1 MHGHG
6 GWQGWSCR
14 GSGRGGWGFDPEFM
28 AAFWG
33 APGGRRSGP
42 LRGGKRVF
50 EQGDLKYVVL
60 RLLDE
65 KPRHGYEIIKEL
77 EERFGGAYAPSPG
90 TVYPTLALLEDLG
103 YARARTEEGGRKV
116 FEITD
121 EGRAY
126 LAENRSTVEDI
137 FERIASFGTSFFA
150 GPMMD
155 VNHAF
160 ADLGR
165 AAYGAATRTPR
176 DAERLARIVDV
187 LRKAATEI
195 AAM

>member
-1 MHGHG
+1 MFGKHRHHPFMRHAHAMQGPDEMGWRG
-6 GWQGWSCR
+6 GGFMQWR
-14 GSGRGGWGFDPEFM
+14 GRGPHGRGGRFFD
-28 AAFWG
+28 
-33 APGGRRSGP
+33 SG
-42 LRGGKRVF
+42 
-50 EQGDLKYVVL
+50 ELKFVVL
-60 RLLDE
+60 HLLSE
-65 KPRHGYEIIKEL
+65 KPAHGYELIREI
-77 EERFGGAYAPSPG
+77 EERLGGTYAPSPG
-90 TVYPTLALLEDLG
+90 VIYPTLTLLEELG
-103 YARARTEEGGRKV
+103 YAVQAESEGARKLYA
-116 FEITD
+116 ITD

-176 DAERLARIVDV
+176 DAERLARIVAV
-187 LRKAATEI
+187 LRKAATDI